1 MFDVYTSKKNMQSTF
16 SKIILSALI
25 LVSGASVSFAGGN
38 DNAYKVVSEKSEV
51 KWTAK
56 KVTGE
61 HSGFVKIKEGSLEV
75 QGKQIKGGKFDIDLT
90 TMNVDDLKDPEY
102 NGKLLGH
109 LKSDDFFSVAKFP
122 NAALELKSA
131 KNLGED
137 KYELSGNLTIKG
149 ITKPITFPAT
159 VKVTDKN
166 IVAVAQITVDRTL
179 YDIKYGS
186 ASFFEGL
193 GDKAIDNNFTL
204 DVKLSAQK

>member
-1 MFDVYTSKKNMQSTF
+1 MKSTVR
-16 SKIILSALI
+16 SIVMTAIVM
-25 LVSGASVSFAGGN
+25 VSGMGVSLAGGN

-56 KVTGE
+56 KVTGQ
-61 HSGFVKIKEGSLEV
+61 HFGFVGIKQGMLLVEGNS
-75 QGKQIKGGKFDIDLT
+75 IKGGKFDIDLT
-90 TMNVDDLKDPEY
+90 SMNVEDLKDAEY

-122 NAALELKSA
+122 SASLEVTSA
-131 KNLGED
+131 KSMGED
-137 KYELSGNLTIKG
+137 KFELSGNLTIKG
-149 ITKPITFPAT
+149 ITHPISFPAT
-159 VKVTDKN
+159 VKVSDKN

-179 YDIKYGS
+179 YGIKYGS

-193 GDKAIDNNFTL
+193 GDKAIENNFLL

>member
-1 MFDVYTSKKNMQSTF
+1 MKSTF

-25 LVSGASVSFAGGN
+25 LVSGASVSLAGGN
-38 DNAYKVVSEKSEV
+38 DNAYKVVSDKSEV

-56 KVTGE
+56 KVTGQ
-61 HSGFVKIKEGSLEV
+61 HFGHVKIKEGSLEV
-75 QGKQIKGGKFDIDLT
+75 EGNQIKGGKFDIDLT
-90 TMNVDDLKDPEY
+90 SINVEDLKDPEY

-131 KNLGED
+131 KSLGED

-149 ITKPITFPAT
+149 ITKPISFPAT

-193 GDKAIDNNFTL
+193 GDKAIENTFTL